1 MLLLLLCIVYRS
13 GLLLQLF
20 ELDSQALLVTC
31 TLTIQPRISPFCG
44 CELTSKRFRQRICC
58 ECWQRDKRVM
68 QCAFLGQEDCC

>member
-31 TLTIQPRISPFCG
+31 TLTIQPRISPF
-44 CELTSKRFRQRICC
+44 LWLRAYQ
-58 ECWQRDKRVM
+58 
-68 QCAFLGQEDCC
+68 